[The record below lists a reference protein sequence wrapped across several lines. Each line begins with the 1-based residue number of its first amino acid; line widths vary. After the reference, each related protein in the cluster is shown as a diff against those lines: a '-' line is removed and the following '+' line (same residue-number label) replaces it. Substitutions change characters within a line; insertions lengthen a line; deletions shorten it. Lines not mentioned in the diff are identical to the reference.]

1 MSKKTAFLNAILV
14 MVLAAAC
21 NETDRR
27 GVGPSPLSTADS
39 ASRGTLSAGVQTS
52 PVAIR
57 NISQPT
63 CPTLPPLV
71 ASFNL
76 NVQAPGDL
84 DVSVRH
90 VTMRF
95 TDTDG
100 LTAPSVTLPAPVLT
114 RQFGSTLVQAR
125 SQRAFPLTFPFGCGT
140 AAGTLVVV
148 VVLSDGLGRETIA
161 QVTAPIR

>member
-1 MSKKTAFLNAILV
+1 MSKKTALLNAILM
-14 MVLAAAC
+14 MVLVAAC
-21 NETDRR
+21 SETGRR

-39 ASRGTLSAGVQTS
+39 ASRGALSAGVQTS
-52 PVAIR
+52 PVAVR
-57 NISQPT
+57 SISGPT

-76 NVQAPGDL
+76 NVQAPGDVP
-84 DVSVRH
+84 VSVRH
-90 VTMRF
+90 ITMSF
-95 TDTDG
+95 TDTNG

-148 VVLSDGLGRETIA
+148 VVVGDDLGRETTA
-161 QVTAPIR
+161 QVTAAVR